1 MEYDEMRIEF
11 RTPKKL
17 KKGVPKRHRKSIELT
32 ITFRRDCDQIAE
44 FIKKC
49 LEDGFRDN
57 GASAVIDFT
66 PAGMV
71 KRIEV

>member
-1 MEYDEMRIEF
+1 MFEQMSIEF
-11 RTPKKL
+11 RTPKEL
-17 KKGVPKRHRKSIELT
+17 KGVVARRHKKSIELS
-32 ITFRRDCDQIAE
+32 ISFRRDCDQIAY

-49 LEDGFRDN
+49 LEDGFKDN
-57 GASAVIDFT
+57 GASAVIDFK